1 MFDLT
6 MTVGTI
12 SSAIGSYIMFILM
25 ALLGIELFPDAE
37 IEYDSLS
44 SILSPN
50 SFAISSVF

>member
-12 SSAIGSYIMFILM
+12 SSAIGSSIMFILM